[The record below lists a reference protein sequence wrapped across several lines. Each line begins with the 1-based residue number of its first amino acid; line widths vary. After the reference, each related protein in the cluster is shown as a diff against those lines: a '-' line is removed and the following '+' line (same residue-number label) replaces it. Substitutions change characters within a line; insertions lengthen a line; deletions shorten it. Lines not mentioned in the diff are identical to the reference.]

1 MEAYLKKL
9 CFEYQVDEREVK
21 ELLARMEMVYL
32 DKGETIAS
40 ATLPEQSL
48 YIIVSG
54 ILHTYTTHE
63 GEERTNRF
71 FSAGDAV
78 LCYNSSQYS
87 IKTLTKC
94 AAYYISEEEIE
105 ELCASSISFAN
116 LVRQLMEY
124 QFYFKEEEDMN
135 ARKLTVRERYLSL
148 LAEIPDILYRVPLKH
163 INHYLG
169 ADVTS
174 LGYLAGSSN
183 RKYNLDIFFYV
194 FLIRWFMAYSIES
207 NLKSL
212 WIIW

>member
-124 QFYFKEEEDMN
+124 MN

-169 ADVTS
+169 Q
-174 LGYLAGSSN
+174 
-183 RKYNLDIFFYV
+183 
-194 FLIRWFMAYSIES
+194 M
-207 NLKSL
+207 
-212 WIIW
+212 

>member
-1 MEAYLKKL
+1 
-9 CFEYQVDEREVK
+9 
-21 ELLARMEMVYL
+21 MEMVYL

-40 ATLPEQSL
+40 ATMPEQSL

-124 QFYFKEEEDMN
+124 QFYFKEEEDMS

-174 LGYLAGSSN
+174 LGYLAGSS
-183 RKYNLDIFFYV
+183 K
-194 FLIRWFMAYSIES
+194 
-207 NLKSL
+207 
-212 WIIW
+212 

>member
-105 ELCASSISFAN
+105 EF
-116 LVRQLMEY
+116 RQLMEY

-174 LGYLAGSSN
+174 LGYLAGSS
-183 RKYNLDIFFYV
+183 K
-194 FLIRWFMAYSIES
+194 
-207 NLKSL
+207 
-212 WIIW
+212 

>member
-63 GEERTNRF
+63 GEERTSRF

-78 LCYNSSQYS
+78 LCYNSSLYS

-94 AAYYISEEEIE
+94 AAYYISEDEIE
-105 ELCASSISFAN
+105 ELCATSITFSN
-116 LVRQLMEY
+116 LIRQMMEY
-124 QFYFKEEEDMN
+124 QFYLKEEMSVN
-135 ARKLTVRERYLSL
+135 ARKLTIRERYLSL
-148 LAEIPDILYRVPLKH
+148 LSEIPDILYRVPLKY
-163 INHYLG
+163 ITYYLG

-174 LGYLAGSSN
+174 LGYLAGSC
-183 RKYNLDIFFYV
+183 K
-194 FLIRWFMAYSIES
+194 
-207 NLKSL
+207 
-212 WIIW
+212 

>member
-105 ELCASSISFAN
+105 ELCASSISFCESGPMSLEKIN
-116 LVRQLMEY
+116 NRLILMNKADLAD
-124 QFYFKEEEDMN
+124 KE
-135 ARKLTVRERYLSL
+135 RTREWS
-148 LAEIPDILYRVPLKH
+148 A
-163 INHYLG
+163 
-169 ADVTS
+169 
-174 LGYLAGSSN
+174 
-183 RKYNLDIFFYV
+183 FFQGKGL
-194 FLIRWFMAYSIES
+194 FCSQS
-207 NLKSL
+207 
-212 WIIW
+212 

>member
-9 CFEYQVDEREVK
+9 CFEYQVDEKEVK

-105 ELCASSISFAN
+105 ELCATSISFAN

-124 QFYFKEEEDMN
+124 QFYFKEEENMN
-135 ARKLTVRERYLSL
+135 VRKLTVREVSFFIGRNPGYSVQGTFEVYYSLSGCRCNQFG
-148 LAEIPDILYRVPLKH
+148 IYGWK
-163 INHYLG
+163 
-169 ADVTS
+169 
-174 LGYLAGSSN
+174 
-183 RKYNLDIFFYV
+183 F
-194 FLIRWFMAYSIES
+194 
-207 NLKSL
+207 
-212 WIIW
+212 

>member
-71 FSAGDAV
+71 SLRV
-78 LCYNSSQYS
+78 MLCYAIIQVS
-87 IKTLTKC
+87 I
-94 AAYYISEEEIE
+94 
-105 ELCASSISFAN
+105 
-116 LVRQLMEY
+116 
-124 QFYFKEEEDMN
+124 
-135 ARKLTVRERYLSL
+135 LS
-148 LAEIPDILYRVPLKH
+148 RH
-163 INHYLG
+163 
-169 ADVTS
+169 
-174 LGYLAGSSN
+174 
-183 RKYNLDIFFYV
+183 
-194 FLIRWFMAYSIES
+194 
-207 NLKSL
+207 
-212 WIIW
+212 